1 MQNFMKNKPEKI
13 KSIGTQDFHKVLLDR
28 SETFLISASSD
39 KFFTI
44 QDMVSNTLI
53 TRGTWGEITT
63 GIGLSLDNK
72 YLITSSSEG
81 WIYFWRLNDQITK
94 AMNAR
99 IKEFNIAISSIANV
113 VPPVLKIPE
122 IVKKKIPPKAP
133 VPIPKQKPLEEDSS
147 PKKVLFA
154 GKSPGE
160 ILFQK

>member
-1 MQNFMKNKPEKI
+1 MKNKPEKI
-13 KSIGTQDFHKVLLDR
+13 KSVGPQDFHKVLLDR

-44 QDMVSNTLI
+44 QDMISNTLI

-63 GIGLSLDNK
+63 GIGLTLDNR

-99 IKEFNIAISSIANV
+99 TKEFNISVSSLANII
-113 VPPVLKIPE
+113 PPVLRIPE
-122 IVKKKIPPKAP
+122 VIKKKIPPKQP
-133 VPIPKQKPLEEDSS
+133 LTVQKVKTQNDEEPS

>member
-1 MQNFMKNKPEKI
+1 MKNKPEKI
-13 KSIGTQDFHKVLLDR
+13 KSTGPQDFHKVLMDR

-44 QDMVSNTLI
+44 QDMISNTLI
-53 TRGTWGEITT
+53 TRGTCGEITT
-63 GIGLSLDNK
+63 GIALSLDNR

-99 IKEFNIAISSIANV
+99 IKEFNIAVSSLANI
-113 VPPVLKIPE
+113 VPPMLKMPE
-122 IVKKKIPPKAP
+122 VVKKKLPPKPMPTA
-133 VPIPKQKPLEEDSS
+133 PKQKPVEEDSS